1 MQAGAGKSAL
11 TGRQAR
17 GRRASL
23 GAMTNG
29 AFNRRA
35 LLAVAGLVLASGVP
49 LPPAVAQG
57 SPLRLP
63 MRVLKGKIF
72 VDVVL
77 NGRPV
82 EAMVDSGASYSGV
95 DLALAALLGIEAKGR
110 RVTLHHVHGSSS
122 GRWAQGVKLAVGG
135 VAATRA
141 MMVTDFGALTESV
154 LHPIAVLLGADFLGG
169 YVAEFDFDADLLTLH
184 ARDGFSPP
192 SGAALLPLS
201 RPRGLT
207 GDGTPMTAPVV
218 VEGAPLQALIDTGS
232 QSPLIVSPSAA
243 RRLKLLSGRRVSTS
257 PIGGIG
263 GVAAGRITSL
273 KSLALGRQ
281 AFVDVPVQ
289 VTARDLSRVDANLG
303 LEVLSRFHLWLD
315 LGGGRMWLAPR
326 AEQPAFPHNLIGFFG
341 LPDGDQAIRVTFVAN
356 DSPADAAGLR
366 AGDVITLIDGKPAN
380 AAQQAMTDVKAGT
393 RLVLTLAGGQ
403 TRALTLAAYY

>member
-1 MQAGAGKSAL
+1 
-11 TGRQAR
+11 
-17 GRRASL
+17 
-23 GAMTNG
+23 
-29 AFNRRA
+29 
-35 LLAVAGLVLASGVP
+35 
-49 LPPAVAQG
+49 
-57 SPLRLP
+57 
-63 MRVLKGKIF
+63 MRVLKGKVF

-95 DLALAALLGIEAKGR
+95 DLALAAVLGIEAKGR
-110 RVTLHHVHGSSS
+110 RVTLRHVHGSSS
-122 GRWAQGVKLAVGG
+122 GRWAQGVKLVVGG
-135 VAATRA
+135 VAMTRA
-141 MMVTDFGALTESV
+141 MMVTDFSPLTESV
-154 LHPIAVLLGADFLGG
+154 LHPITVLLGADFLGG
-169 YVAEFDFDADLLTLH
+169 YVAEFDFDAGLLILH
-184 ARDGFSPP
+184 ARDGFAPP
-192 SGAALLPLS
+192 SDAALLPLS

-207 GDGTPMTAPVV
+207 GDGTPMTAPII

-243 RRLKLLSGRRVSTS
+243 GRLKLLSGRRVSTS

-273 KSLALGRQ
+273 KSLALGRH

-289 VTARDLSRVDANLG
+289 VTARDLSRIDANLG
-303 LEVLSRFHLWLD
+303 LEVLSCFHLWLD

-326 AEQPAFPHNLIGFFG
+326 AAQPPFQRNLIGFFG
-341 LPDGDQAIRVTFVAN
+341 LPDGDQAIRVTFVAD

-380 AAQQAMTDVKAGT
+380 AAQQAMADVKAGT

-403 TRALTLAAYY
+403 TRALTLATYY